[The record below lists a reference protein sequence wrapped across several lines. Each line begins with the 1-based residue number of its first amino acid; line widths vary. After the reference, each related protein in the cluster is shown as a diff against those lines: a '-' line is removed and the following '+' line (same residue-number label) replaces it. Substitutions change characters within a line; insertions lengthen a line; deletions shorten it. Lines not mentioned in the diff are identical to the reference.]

1 MKSININPN
10 CLMNQYVLLDKLNT
24 LIAFVHLGLELYFN
38 NAIYNGALED
48 SKYENLSDKANE

>member
-1 MKSININPN
+1 
-10 CLMNQYVLLDKLNT
+10 MNQYVLLDKLNT

-38 NAIYNGALED
+38 NAIYSGALED